1 MSISDRAVLVQLNIS
16 SWGTER
22 LDKSQTER
30 INLLNNADAKAGKV
44 HKDLMCGTTL
54 AKDIDLHVGRS
65 HAFGTTRTQCL
76 GKIGVQGCYL
86 LACFF
91 PTRGK

>member
-65 HAFGTTRTQCL
+65 RLWNNQNTMP
-76 GKIGVQGCYL
+76 GKIGVRGCCL
-86 LACFF
+86 LACSF
-91 PTRGK
+91 PIRTR